1 MKNKLIYFL
10 AKYGNDFFHKLPK
23 YKTATYKDGQYVSI
37 FKVDLKTLRVLC
49 NPDARPEWVDLFD
62 LDNFVL

>member
-1 MKNKLIYFL
+1 MKDKLIYFL

-23 YKTATYKDGQYVSI
+23 YKTAEYKGEIIGLSYFS
-37 FKVDLKTLRVLC
+37 
-49 NPDARPEWVDLFD
+49 PERLTFLATKGNLSFSVDLFD